1 MKTSLAF
8 IVVLMLAAISASA
21 LAMPCGQRS
30 RLGEE
35 VRDSQ
40 QIRLHVAQQ
49 QVVQDQPAPFKVPGQ
64 IRTPV

>member
-40 QIRLHVAQQ
+40 QVRLHVAQH
-49 QVVQDQPAPFKVPGQ
+49 VVQYPPAPFKVPGQ

>member
-40 QIRLHVAQQ
+40 RIRLHVAQQ
-49 QVVQDQPAPFKVPGQ
+49 VVQGQPAPFKVAGQ